1 MTTNSPGLCP
11 GRVRSRSLN
20 FDISPFHFSE
30 LFSELL
36 QSKPTQATI
45 FEQFFDFE
53 LQSTQTWTRIRA
65 TIRARAEIE
74 QEFELELLFLFEKCA
89 REAASLGAIGHGD
102 SGRISSRVSPF
113 FEAISG
119 RFFLKKMCQMEPEM
133 ASNKSQNLIKNELE
147 TKSTKHV
154 ENVLNLIPLDL

>member
-1 MTTNSPGLCP
+1 MPGLCP
-11 GRVRSRSLN
+11 GRVRSPALS
-20 FDISPFHFSE
+20 FDISPFHFFE
-30 LFSELL
+30 LFSKLL
-36 QSKPTQATI
+36 QSKPTQAAI

-102 SGRISSRVSPF
+102 RVLFSSRGPSF
-113 FEAISG
+113 FEAILG
-119 RFFLKKMCQMEPEM
+119 TFFLKSGAEW
-133 ASNKSQNLIKNELE
+133 SLE
-147 TKSTKHV
+147 WLQQTHK
-154 ENVLNLIPLDL
+154 I